1 MSIGNSVI
9 KKIES
14 ERTSLNVKIA
24 NIYIKRQ
31 KMINKSDSEI
41 SDLQRK
47 IDEINKQ
54 IIIYNKQNF

>member
-9 KKIES
+9 KKTES

-31 KMINKSDSEI
+31 KMINKFDEEI

>member
-1 MSIGNSVI
+1 M
-9 KKIES
+9 
-14 ERTSLNVKIA
+14 
-24 NIYIKRQ
+24 Q

>member
-1 MSIGNSVI
+1 MSIGNSVM
-9 KKIES
+9 
-14 ERTSLNVKIA
+14 
-24 NIYIKRQ
+24 Q